1 MKKVFFLL
9 IAFVS
14 LLAGGNRFV
23 TIYIQDKPFLA
34 EIADT
39 PEKQSK
45 GLMFRR
51 SIKDDYGMLF
61 IFNDEDYRSFWMKNT
76 LISLDIIFLNQGQ
89 QIVDMVT
96 SVPPCCG
103 DPCPS
108 YDSKFPARYVLEIN
122 GGLAKKLKLEIG
134 DKIFL
139 PID

>member
-1 MKKVFFLL
+1 MKKIFFLV
-9 IAFVS
+9 IALVS
-14 LLAGGNRFV
+14 LLVGENRFV

-34 EIADT
+34 EIAAT

-45 GLMFRR
+45 GLMFRQK
-51 SIKDDYGMLF
+51 INDDYGMLF
-61 IFNDEDYRSFWMKNT
+61 IFTEEDTRSFWMKNT
-76 LISLDIIFLNQGQ
+76 LIALDIIYLNRAQ
-89 QIVDMVT
+89 QIVDMYV

-108 YDSKFPARYVLEIN
+108 YTSKLPAQYVLEIN

-139 PID
+139 PVD

>member
-1 MKKVFFLL
+1 MKKIFFLL
-9 IAFVS
+9 IFLVS
-14 LLAGGNRFV
+14 LLVGENHFV

-39 PEKQSK
+39 PEKHSR
-45 GLMFRR
+45 GLMFRHK
-51 SIKDDYGMLF
+51 IKDDYGMLF
-61 IFNDEDYRSFWMKNT
+61 VFSEEDIRSFWMKNT
-76 LISLDIIFLNQGQ
+76 YIALDMIFLNSER
-89 QIVDMVT
+89 QIVDMFV

-108 YDSKFPARYVLEIN
+108 YTSKFSARYVLEIN
-122 GGLAKKLKLEIG
+122 GGLAKKLKLKIG